1 MDALCFIVLQMAHP
15 NIVKYYKTFLEGKE
29 SNFHTII
36 TIVCIQMHSFER
48 ALQPSMRSFT
58 HHARRQVAH
67 ILLLRSTPGCERGGL
82 ENGHLA
88 GHLA

>member
-36 TIVCIQMHSFER
+36 TIVCIQMH
-48 ALQPSMRSFT
+48 
-58 HHARRQVAH
+58 
-67 ILLLRSTPGCERGGL
+67 
-82 ENGHLA
+82 
-88 GHLA
+88 